1 MDTGPDFFLE
11 VFCLAI
17 YGKDAES
24 ENIVKSVLDT
34 YKDEVDKGS
43 AIDEELTQ
51 FYVKLISEITT
62 GELNLDN
69 KDEVDML
76 LLKFEHHP
84 SIKDNPKILSR
95 INRIIENKTNITDSR
110 IDRLKVKV
118 KKWLVWVSGNRK
130 LKQLF
135 RSSNKALNTSDVMLQ
150 EMLLSEMLSY
160 SRDLTKIYEDMPSG
174 ASSTI
179 DFIDM
184 TCKDSVR
191 KGLASY
197 KKKRVVKG
205 YKLGLQGLCRMFG
218 KSGGPV
224 PGEFGAIAALSHHYK
239 SGLLMDFA
247 RWLSILNTP
256 RIENN
261 KPAAIV
267 FISLENEIYE
277 NLMMMF
283 KSAYYNH
290 YEKMPSGLDDDAIT
304 EEVNKIFAANGYR
317 LLLFREDGEDFGY
330 EEWKAKHEEI
340 AEQYTINASITDYA
354 GLMDLDENSKE
365 NTAKQRQQLVGK
377 MKNYC
382 NRSNIFGLTGLQL
395 EGQAEQLANSG
406 VNNVV
411 KKFSGVH
418 LADSKGVRR
427 ELDFLIFGHLET
439 NALDETFLTLFMHKH
454 KYVHDTPAADKYCA
468 YKLYEGIGL
477 VDDIND
483 RDMSVSDIYDSTCNE
498 IQNKEKETLF

>member
-11 VFCLAI
+11 VFCLSI
-17 YGKDAES
+17 YGKDTES
-24 ENIVKSVLDT
+24 EAIVHSVIET
-34 YKDEVDKGS
+34 YKDEVEKGS

-51 FYVKLISEITT
+51 FYVKLITEVCDDD
-62 GELNLDN
+62 LKLDN
-69 KDEVDML
+69 KDEVDLL

-95 INRIIENKTNITDSR
+95 INRIIENRVNITDSR
-110 IDRLKVKV
+110 IDRLKVKI
-118 KKWLVWVSGNRK
+118 KKWLVWVSGNSK

-150 EMLLSEMLSY
+150 DMMLSEMLSY
-160 SRDLTKIYEDMPSG
+160 SKDLTKIYEDMPSG
-174 ASSTI
+174 SSSTI

-205 YKLGLQGLCRMFG
+205 YKLGLQGICRMFG
-218 KSGGPV
+218 SSGGPV
-224 PGEFGAIAALSHHYK
+224 PGEFGAVAALSTHYK
-239 SGLLMDFA
+239 SGLMMDFA
-247 RWLSILNTP
+247 RWICIMNTP
-256 RIENN
+256 RVENE

-277 NLMMMF
+277 NLMLMF

-290 YEKMPSGLDDDAIT
+290 YEKTPDGLDDDTII
-304 EEVNKIFAANGYR
+304 EEVNKIFAANGYK

-330 EEWKAKHEEI
+330 DEWKNKHEEI
-340 AEQYTINASITDYA
+340 AKEYTINASITDYA
-354 GLMDLDENSKE
+354 GLMELDDNSKE
-365 NTAKQRQQLVGK
+365 NSAKQRQQLVGK

-406 VNNVV
+406 VNNIV

-427 ELDFLIFGHLET
+427 ELDFLIFCHIET
-439 NALDETFLTLFMHKH
+439 NALEEKFLTMNMHKH
-454 KYVHDTPAADKYCA
+454 KYVHDTPPADKYCA

-483 RDMSVSDIYDSTCNE
+483 RDMSTRDIYDSSCNE
-498 IQNKEKETLF
+498 VQNKEKETLF